1 MPEEEVLKCFD
12 DLLSYL
18 VRRVVCER
26 ETRSYSGHFLSLIRD
41 LRNLGEGSDVPSR
54 PKLQRLL
61 QESTSEAT
69 DWPTDVEFQQAWL
82 TANAYNSVHA
92 ARVEKILRAV
102 EEERRSKYNE
112 AIAILSR
119 LTIEHVMPTSW
130 HAKWPMP
137 DGRTAKSAMERFLAN
152 EQDEA
157 AHERERLVN
166 TFGNLTLLTQPL
178 NSSVSNNPYAD
189 KQREIVKQSALLLN
203 RYFADVANW
212 DVEQIRERGKWLFE
226 SAQRLWP
233 RPAAKDALKITGEDV
248 TS

>member
-1 MPEEEVLKCFD
+1 
-12 DLLSYL
+12 
-18 VRRVVCER
+18 
-26 ETRSYSGHFLSLIRD
+26 
-41 LRNLGEGSDVPSR
+41 
-54 PKLQRLL
+54 
-61 QESTSEAT
+61 
-69 DWPTDVEFQQAWL
+69 
-82 TANAYNSVHA
+82 
-92 ARVEKILRAV
+92 
-102 EEERRSKYNE
+102 
-112 AIAILSR
+112 
-119 LTIEHVMPTSW
+119 
-130 HAKWPMP
+130 
-137 DGRTAKSAMERFLAN
+137 MERFLAN